1 MNKRVS
7 VLRLVPA
14 ALSLVMAVGA
24 STFFRACSQKDD
36 GTWMHCHTAQ
46 YGAVITA
53 VILFVLFLAAA
64 FIKSRTLFLVL
75 SIAGIAGSIAA
86 FLIPGSIVSMCM
98 MDTMRCHAVMKP
110 FIRAM
115 SVLIILTDAAGFI
128 RR

>member
-7 VLRLVPA
+7 VLRLIPA

-24 STFFRACSQKDD
+24 STFFRACSKKDD

-46 YGAVITA
+46 YGAVVTA